1 MARQK
6 TNKTAK
12 KRIKLSNP
20 KGNKKPKIMYKQSHQ
35 NHLRVKK
42 SSRAKRRQSGNK
54 IASKGNARNLVK
66 KIVNIK

>member
-20 KGNKKPKIMYKQSHQ
+20 KGNKSPKVMYKQSHQ
-35 NHLRVKK
+35 GHLRAKK
-42 SSRAKRRQSGNK
+42 SSRAKRRQSSK
-54 IASKGNARNLVK
+54 KLASPPNRKNLIK
-66 KIVNIK
+66 KVINIK

>member
-20 KGNKKPKIMYKQSHQ
+20 RGNKTPKLMYRQSHQ
-35 NHLRVKK
+35 GHLRTKR
-42 SSRAKRRQSGNK
+42 SSREKRRQNDKAQVDKSIRK
-54 IASKGNARNLVK
+54 SLIR
-66 KIVNIK
+66 KIVNI

>member
-20 KGNKKPKIMYKQSHQ
+20 RGNKTPKLMYRQSHQ
-35 NHLRVKK
+35 GHLRTKK
-42 SSRAKRRQSGNK
+42 SSREKRRQNDKAQVDKSNK
-54 IASKGNARNLVK
+54 KALIR
-66 KIVNIK
+66 KIVNI

>member
-20 KGNKKPKIMYKQSHQ
+20 RGNKTPKLMYRQSHQ
-35 NHLRVKK
+35 GHLRTKK
-42 SSRAKRRQSGNK
+42 SSREKRRQKDKAQVDKSNK
-54 IASKGNARNLVK
+54 KALIR
-66 KIVNIK
+66 KIVNI

>member
-20 KGNKKPKIMYKQSHQ
+20 RGNKTPKLMYRQSHQ
-35 NHLRVKK
+35 GHLRTKK
-42 SSRAKRRQSGNK
+42 SSRQKRRQNDKAQVDKSNK
-54 IASKGNARNLVK
+54 KALIR
-66 KIVNIK
+66 KIVNI

>member
-20 KGNKKPKIMYKQSHQ
+20 RGNKTPKLMYRQSHQ
-35 NHLRVKK
+35 GHLRTKK
-42 SSRAKRRQSGNK
+42 SSREKRRQNDKAQVHKSNK
-54 IASKGNARNLVK
+54 KSLIR
-66 KIVNIK
+66 KIVNI